1 MGYKQHSKLSAA
13 WIRGAPFL
21 LPSPTSDTLEMILSW
36 YKLTNYCGCQ
46 TVFTPAK
53 EYYLLLHLFF
63 KNKWLTPMLLSP
75 AKDQVSQFLRL
86 VKAGASAVALPLCV
100 KTN

>member
-1 MGYKQHSKLSAA
+1 MNKGD
-13 WIRGAPFL
+13 PFS
-21 LPSPTSDTLEMILSW
+21 LPSSTSDMLEMILSW

-53 EYYLLLHLFF
+53 EYYLLLHLFL
-63 KNKWLTPMLLSP
+63 KNKWLTPMLLHA

-86 VKAGASAVALPLCV
+86 VKAGASAVALPLCLI
-100 KTN
+100 TN